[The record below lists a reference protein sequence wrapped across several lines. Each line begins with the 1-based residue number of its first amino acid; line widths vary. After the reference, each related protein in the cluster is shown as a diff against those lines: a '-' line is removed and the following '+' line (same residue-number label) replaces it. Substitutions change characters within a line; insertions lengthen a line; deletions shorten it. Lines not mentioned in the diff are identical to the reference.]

1 MQLDLTP
8 EELACSANQPAF
20 YKVIKDMI
28 AHINDL
34 EQRLEA
40 LTPNQW
46 VRPYNHLLA
55 S

>member
-8 EELACSANQPAF
+8 EEELACSANQYLF

-34 EQRLEA
+34 EQRVEA
-40 LTPNQW
+40 LENP
-46 VRPYNHLLA
+46 
-55 S
+55 